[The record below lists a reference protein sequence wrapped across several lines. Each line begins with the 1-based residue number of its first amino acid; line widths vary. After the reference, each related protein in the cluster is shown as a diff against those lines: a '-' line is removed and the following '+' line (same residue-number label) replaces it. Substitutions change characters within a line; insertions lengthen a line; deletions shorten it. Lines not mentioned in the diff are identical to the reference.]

1 MKINLKQAGMVAMAS
16 TLVMSSILATPKLV
30 EAKYMNAIEA
40 TQYSQTEKANQN
52 YSYIQDDIWF
62 KAIFPNWNGDAK
74 GKELVDFY
82 ENTFKGPT
90 VPSDKAGTHRQKWTF
105 INEHTTDP
113 DHGYYDE
120 DKQSD
125 IHLNNYYAKLD
136 PSKQYFPT
144 LEFKVGSDIAYVDGK
159 PFKLEAKV
167 IRNKQGKVLV
177 PMYHLASILSTN
189 KFKSTTV
196 MNAGEGTT
204 TLGVVSLMSPIGVN
218 RDMAVSVR
226 NSNISIPNGKDKAI
240 YSAWDSYK
248 AKPAPANH
256 PAQGACVLNNTIY
269 APVAWLATATN
280 AGKAEWNQAKQVAK
294 INGQYHKEA
303 VPYGIFKQAGTS
315 SEYNIFKDWEMQ
327 PKQPVASKY

>member
-16 TLVMSSILATPKLV
+16 TLVMSSILATPRLV
-30 EAKYMNAIEA
+30 EAKYLNVIEA
-40 TQYSQTEKANQN
+40 TDRLYSTGNL
-52 YSYIQDDIWF
+52 YSTIQDDIWF

-74 GKELVDFY
+74 GRELVDFY
-82 ENTFKGPT
+82 ENTFKGPAIT
-90 VPSDKAGTHRQKWTF
+90 GKDAKDIYTKWDF
-105 INEHTTDP
+105 IREHTTDP
-113 DHGYYDE
+113 DHGYSE
-120 DKQSD
+120 SD
-125 IHLNNYYAKLD
+125 IRGSVPNFNYAKLD

-177 PMYHLASILSTN
+177 PMYHLASILSTGYDSALAIDSWSN
-189 KFKSTTV
+189 YKS
-196 MNAGEGTT
+196 G
-204 TLGVVSLMSPIGVN
+204 LVSLNGPLGIL
-218 RDMAVSVR
+218 R
-226 NSNISIPNGKDKAI
+226 NMHIQINPDGKLDIPAERMMYGFNPQSI
-240 YSAWDSYK
+240 
-248 AKPAPANH
+248 KPAPANH

-294 INGQYHKEA
+294 INGQYNKEA

>member
-16 TLVMSSILATPKLV
+16 TLVMSSILSTPRLA
-30 EAKYMNAIEA
+30 EAKYMTA
-40 TQYSQTEKANQN
+40 TEYTKYTQTEKANQN

-62 KAIFPNWNGDAK
+62 KAIFPNWNGDFDK
-74 GKELVDFY
+74 TDQIISFY
-82 ENTFKGPT
+82 NDVFKGPSLPT
-90 VPSDKAGTHRQKWTF
+90 DLQSKMDIRAF
-105 INEHTTDP
+105 IKEHITDP
-113 DHGYYDE
+113 GHGYYDE
-120 DKQSD
+120 DKQD
-125 IHLNNYYAKLD
+125 GIDLNNYYKKLD

-167 IRNKQGKVLV
+167 IRNKQGRVLV

-189 KFKSTTV
+189 KFESTTV
-196 MNAGEGTT
+196 MTITGT
-204 TLGVVSLMSPIGVN
+204 VSLMSPIGVN
-218 RDMAVSVR
+218 RDMAV
-226 NSNISIPNGKDKAI
+226 NIHNGNISVPNGKDKAI
-240 YSAWDSYK
+240 YTAWDSYK

-303 VPYGIFKQAGTS
+303 APYGIFKQAGTS

-327 PKQPVASKY
+327 PKQPVTSKY

>member
-16 TLVMSSILATPKLV
+16 TLVMSSILSTPRLA
-30 EAKYMNAIEA
+30 EAKYLNVIEA
-40 TQYSQTEKANQN
+40 TDRLYSTGNL
-52 YSYIQDDIWF
+52 YSTIQDDIWF
-62 KAIFPNWNGDAK
+62 KAIFPNWNGDSK
-74 GKELVDFY
+74 KIDQLMNFY
-82 ENTFKGPT
+82 ENTFKGPAIPKEHSKDAYT
-90 VPSDKAGTHRQKWTF
+90 KYDYLYEKEF
-105 INEHTTDP
+105 ITDP
-113 DHGYYDE
+113 DHGYSE
-120 DKQSD
+120 SD
-125 IHLNNYYAKLD
+125 IRGSVPNFNYAKLD

-177 PMYHLASILSTN
+177 PMYHLASILSTGFGLAVDLDSWSN
-189 KFKSTTV
+189 YKSGLV
-196 MNAGEGTT
+196 SLDGP
-204 TLGVVSLMSPIGVN
+204 LGVL
-218 RDMAVSVR
+218 RDMHIQVKSDGKL
-226 NSNISIPNGKDKAI
+226 NIPSEKMMYGFNPQSI
-240 YSAWDSYK
+240 
-248 AKPAPANH
+248 KPAPANH